1 MCSDQVFSEIPFIFD
16 NFVTYCAV
24 HPLGLD
30 MHVDDVLLQVEAVGE
45 SFPAVVAQSRLHA
58 APPLPGV
65 GRGRL
70 LSSFFRV
77 IVLVAWGASWN

>member
-1 MCSDQVFSEIPFIFD
+1 MSGYKMFPQIPFILD

-24 HPLGLD
+24 YPLGLD

-45 SFPAVVAQSRLHA
+45 SFPAVVAQSRLHT
-58 APPLPGV
+58 APPLPRV

-77 IVLVAWGASWN
+77 IILIARRASCK

>member
-1 MCSDQVFSEIPFIFD
+1 MSGDKMFPQIPFIFD

-45 SFPAVVAQSRLHA
+45 SLPAVVPESRLHT
-58 APPLPGV
+58 APPLSQV

-77 IVLVAWGASWN
+77 IVLIAR